1 MKRLPVYEP
10 MTVFTDILI
19 FIVGVW
25 FAREIDLWFHVRLL
39 DVHWHFSK
47 YFYMIAFTAL
57 AGAIYHSI
65 FPEYEIVRD
74 FIWKLTM
81 LGMGFSIYTML
92 MGTLYYILPFETVQT
107 VKWGVTAII
116 FAFTIWIYFDS
127 DFMNAI
133 KLYLPSALF
142 VIAVMLYGWLGKGD
156 TGALWIMCG
165 FLITLGGAYFVV
177 IKFGFHQHFN
187 HNDIF
192 HVIQIVGMY
201 IIYRGVMMITNYGY
215 K

>member
-1 MKRLPVYEP
+1 
-10 MTVFTDILI
+10 
-19 FIVGVW
+19 
-25 FAREIDLWFHVRLL
+25 
-39 DVHWHFSK
+39 
-47 YFYMIAFTAL
+47 
-57 AGAIYHSI
+57 
-65 FPEYEIVRD
+65 
-74 FIWKLTM
+74 
-81 LGMGFSIYTML
+81 
-92 MGTLYYILPFETVQT
+92 
-107 VKWGVTAII
+107 
-116 FAFTIWIYFDS
+116 IWIYFDS

-156 TGALWIMCG
+156 TGALWIMYG